1 MLGKM
6 SLKCSGMKKDHEKEG
21 GGRNCEAGIEPW
33 NKILVDK
40 GAATW

>member
-1 MLGKM
+1 
-6 SLKCSGMKKDHEKEG
+6 MKKDCEKEG
-21 GGRNCEAGIEPW
+21 GGRNSEAGIGPL